1 MQKNN
6 ERSDK
11 FKEIIDLI
19 LNDKDKGTN
28 LFYQEYIQI
37 ITIAVRSV
45 NPDPD
50 KVKSAINTVLITTWQ
65 NAKNL
70 REIRN
75 PEGWLYVVARNCAKK
90 ENTDRWDSELTE
102 DMHPITN
109 AFDKI
114 EDDDLLI
121 LDGVEDEFIF
131 SDGEKNN
138 TIKIDNFSERRK
150 SRNLNNLPNLKLL
163 TTVHGEIRKILIS
176 VGIDKEFL

>member
-1 MQKNN
+1 M
-6 ERSDK
+6 SDK
-11 FKEIIDLI
+11 DLSGKLI
-19 LNDKDKGTN
+19 YGYRCNGTMWPEYHFIKVFDSGKVVIKKGLLFGLSKDSKKVLNIPEN
-28 LFYQEYIQI
+28 CISQI
-37 ITIAVRSV
+37 K
-45 NPDPD
+45 
-50 KVKSAINTVLITTWQ
+50 KVLSDNGDIFSIN
-65 NAKNL
+65 
-70 REIRN
+70 
-75 PEGWLYVVARNCAKK
+75 
-90 ENTDRWDSELTE
+90 
-102 DMHPITN
+102 
-109 AFDKI
+109 KI

>member
-114 EDDDLLI
+114 EDDDSFSYLI
-121 LDGVEDEFIF
+121 RMLDEDEKEIMTLRVCADYTFETI
-131 SDGEKNN
+131 SDHMNKPLSTITSSYYRAKEK
-138 TIKIDNFSERRK
+138 IKK
-150 SRNLNNLPNLKLL
+150 YLK
-163 TTVHGEIRKILIS
+163 
-176 VGIDKEFL
+176 KEDFE